1 MFRSAWVV
9 CVLATLSGCGAYNDF
24 QANNAVEEYRM
35 ACMGN
40 YTNECESKLV
50 DTNIIMLEL
59 ARSNVDR
66 EKDTLIK
73 AVGQD
78 GYDRFATAADEVID
92 GLIKQQESKRP
103 GFFAR
108 FFLGEAQPFGDTRNQ
123 LFNISDMQQLRSV
136 VLEKIRAQ
144 VRAESTAPMSPT
156 AAILLG
162 KEVAPAAPQTP
173 APSASAAPA
182 AAIDDVP
189 VAALDGAVDRMIA
202 EELAKDGGDEFK
214 EGRKVVFADL
224 NDDGVNDAIV
234 LYTIEGQGGSNS
246 YFQSL
251 ATFYADTK
259 GWNYRGAIVVG
270 SGVQNVQ
277 VVDSKKL
284 ALKVLSVG
292 PEDANCCPSVES
304 TEQYKWDGSTFIQ
317 MPSA

>member
-1 MFRSAWVV
+1 MG
-9 CVLATLSGCGAYNDF
+9 VLATLAGCGAYNEF

-66 EKDTLIK
+66 EKDTLIT
-73 AVGQD
+73 AVGKAN
-78 GYDRFATAADEVID
+78 YERFASTANEVID
-92 GLIKQQESKRP
+92 GLIEQQESKRP

-123 LFNISDMQQLRSV
+123 LFNISDMQELRSV

-144 VRAESTAPMSPT
+144 VRAESTASMSP
-156 AAILLG
+156 AAAVPLV

-173 APSASAAPA
+173 VPSASAAPA
-182 AAIDDVP
+182 ATTDEVP

-214 EGRKVVFADL
+214 EGRKVVFEDL
-224 NDDGVNDAIV
+224 NDDGVKDAIV

-251 ATFYADTK
+251 ATFYADNK

-317 MPSA
+317 LPSA